1 MPKCD
6 SWCSY
11 RFVTVP
17 LASWRPAEVDPARQ
31 LGPDRLRG
39 RPLVTRVGRLRS
51 AWVLGPIQECRR
63 GGIGRRTWF
72 RSTRSQGRGG
82 SSPSVGTLLSG
93 APLPPRVA
101 GPHPRFWGPG
111 PKTRVTSEL
120 VADAPLPP
128 RVAGPHPR
136 FWGPG
141 PKTRV
146 TSELVADAPLPP
158 RVAGPH
164 PRFWGPGPKTRVTS
178 ELVAD
183 APLPPR
189 RPEPHPRCWA
199 PPLKTRVTLRG
210 RAALQRCELALRGRC
225 LAHSFDLFG
234 WSLHQFDQYALSAQ
248 WRLFVSF
255 GMNERD

>member
-158 RVAGPH
+158 R
-164 PRFWGPGPKTRVTS
+164 
-178 ELVAD
+178 
-183 APLPPR
+183 